1 MKIMR
6 TLILALSFLILNSVF
21 AQNTKSGNY
30 KTEINFGGGFDL
42 TTFLKVQQKDNKIIL
57 TSPRNSD
64 VRLVGFFKAKVGRLL
79 GKSPKKGILV
89 KINCTKRKDSL
100 LGYVLMSKAN
110 KLLLKGKLKNG
121 LLTGTIYKGKK
132 IVGNIQG
139 EKSEQKKINYSHLS
153 PIIIKL
159 TEQNLFSKEFLK
171 SDKWTKYKS
180 ELKNKLNKIHDDIE
194 LYIAFKM
201 LSSKLPFSHYYLIMQ
216 EELNEDKNKKT
227 AQIKEKTVVYEKK
240 NENTGYLKIKNF
252 SSSQKELSIILPKI
266 LKAKPAN
273 LIIDLRDNPGGGIEA
288 AFEFGKYFMKNTTEI
303 GFFVTNKLQ
312 YSEFDYELFKTL
324 PKATPQSTEEFIAY
338 LKQGKGAR
346 LVFDKPNFLTF
357 SGHLYVLT
365 NGNTGSTCEPIV
377 YMLKKSKTATIV
389 GEKTAGA
396 MLSGTFFDVSGKYK
410 LFLPIAD
417 FYTYDGVRLE
427 EVGVTPDIITK
438 SDDALSKTLA
448 LIKENK

>member
-1 MKIMR
+1 MR
-6 TLILALSFLILNSVF
+6 ILILALSFLSLSSVF
-21 AQNTKSGNY
+21 AQNNKSGNY
-30 KTEINFGGGFDL
+30 KTEINFGSGFDL
-42 TTFLKVQQKDNKIIL
+42 TTFLKVKQKDNKIIL

-64 VRLVGFFKAKVGRLL
+64 VRLVGFFKAKMGRLL
-79 GKSPKKGILV
+79 GKSPRKGILV
-89 KINCTKRKDSL
+89 KINTILKKDSL
-100 LGYVLMSKAN
+100 SGYIVTSLFNN
-110 KLLLKGKLKNG
+110 KLQLKGELKNG
-121 LLTGTIYKGKK
+121 LLTGMIYKGKK

-171 SDKWTKYKS
+171 SDKWTKYKN

-266 LKAKPAN
+266 LKAKPSN

-312 YSEFDYELFKTL
+312 YSEFDYKLFKIL
-324 PKATPQSTEEFIAY
+324 PKVTPQSTEEFIAY
-338 LKQGKGAR
+338 LKQEKGAR
-346 LVFDKPNFLTF
+346 LVFDKPNFPTF
-357 SGHLYVLT
+357 SGHLYVLI

-377 YMLKKSKTATIV
+377 YVLKKSKTATIV

-417 FYTYDGVRLE
+417 FYTYDGIRLE
-427 EVGVTPDIITK
+427 GVGVTSDIITK
-438 SDDALSKTLA
+438 SDDALSKTLT